1 MWLNFMVENLAAV
14 LTFPHRLKQI
24 GFPQVSTGRSPDLDS
39 ASKSQHEGFTR
50 HGTGNSEV
58 VQRRQGFWLHQS
70 AERRGCVCALLS
82 DQYEWLQEPA
92 GRSSRSVQRGEG
104 AQGLAGV

>member
-1 MWLNFMVENLAAV
+1 MNFLVEISAV
-14 LTFPHRLKQI
+14 VLPFWHSLKQI
-24 GFPQVSTGRSPDLDS
+24 AFPQVSTGRSPDLDS

-70 AERRGCVCALLS
+70 AEWRGCVRALLS

>member
-14 LTFPHRLKQI
+14 LPFPHRLKQI

-70 AERRGCVCALLS
+70 AEWRGRVRTLLR

-92 GRSSRSVQRGEG
+92 GRSGRSVQRGEG
-104 AQGLAGV
+104 TQGLAGV